1 MEALI
6 LSCGTGGGHNAAG
19 YAVKEE
25 LERRGHNVKMLDP
38 YTLKRNHIDRLIDN
52 AYIKLVQRVPL
63 AFGAVYGLGNLYRR
77 LPFRSPVYFLNRKMV
92 PVMEQLLSE
101 KQYDYVVMP
110 HLYPAEILTYMKK
123 HGYQVP
129 KMLFI
134 ATDYTCIPFTEET
147 ECDTYVIP
155 SDKLTR
161 EFVKRGIP
169 KDRLLPLGIP
179 VRREFAQP
187 FDRLEV
193 AARLGLDSR
202 LHYILITGG
211 SIGAGKLVRAVKV
224 LDRRYHKDGTVKL
237 IVICGNNRRLYHK
250 LHEQYGERH
259 IILQRTEQ
267 MPDYVKLCD
276 VMVIKPGGLSSTE
289 AAVTGKRL
297 VLMTPIPGCESHNLH
312 FFRKNGLCRGV
323 LTPDIQ
329 LVKEV
334 DRLMKQSDDCEMTRR
349 QHAVINTR
357 AVEDIC
363 DFMEQ

>member
-25 LERRGHNVKMLDP
+25 LERRGHNV
-38 YTLKRNHIDRLIDN
+38 
-52 AYIKLVQRVPL
+52 
-63 AFGAVYGLGNLYRR
+63 
-77 LPFRSPVYFLNRKMV
+77 
-92 PVMEQLLSE
+92 
-101 KQYDYVVMP
+101 
-110 HLYPAEILTYMKK
+110 
-123 HGYQVP
+123 

-161 EFVKRGIP
+161 EFVKRGVP
-169 KDRLLPLGIP
+169 KERLLPLGIP

-187 FDRLEV
+187 YDRLEV
-193 AARLGLDSR
+193 ADRLGLDSK

-224 LDRRYHKDGTVKL
+224 LARRYHRDRTVKL

-250 LHEQYGERH
+250 LYEQYGERH

-297 VLMTPIPGCESHNLH
+297 VLMTPIPGCENHNLH
-312 FFRKNGLCRGV
+312 FFTKNGMCRGV

-334 DRLMKQSDDCEMTRR
+334 DRLMKQSDDCEMIHR
-349 QHAVINTR
+349 QHAVINAR
-357 AVEDIC
+357 ALEDIC
-363 DFMEQ
+363 DYMEQ